1 MKYTFNNILGNFIL
15 DEKFKIVDTK
25 DKKKLEEV
33 PKGKISLV
41 LANFKDKKY
50 YSEFYEKN
58 LKLTKKGIKASVSED
73 LLIIQTI
80 ASVSELDKINNI
92 LIKRLREWYGLYL
105 PEFEHSMQ
113 NQEKFVELVLEK
125 NKKEL
130 LELIK
135 LKENNCMGADLDEV
149 HLKEMKLLGKEIKEL
164 QLLRKKHETYLEKIM
179 SKYCPNILELAGV
192 TIGAKL
198 IELGRSLKHLA
209 MLPASTVQL
218 LGAEKA
224 LFRHIKTGSRSPKY
238 GVIFQHLLIQK
249 AGRKEKGKAARMLA
263 DKLSLC
269 ARLDF
274 FKGEFKAPEYKK
286 ILGEKLNIKL

>member
-1 MKYTFNNILGNFIL
+1 MKYLFSNILGEFVL
-15 DEKFKIVDTK
+15 DEKFQLVKSK

-33 PKGKISLV
+33 PKDKLSKV
-41 LANFKDKKY
+41 LGLFKDKKY
-50 YSEFYEKN
+50 YSDFYQKN
-58 LKLTKKGIKASVSED
+58 LELTKKGIKESVSED
-73 LLIIQTI
+73 LLIIQAI
-80 ASVSELDKINNI
+80 ASINELDKINNI
-92 LIKRLREWYGLYL
+92 LIKRLREWVGLYL

-149 HLKEMKLLGKEIKEL
+149 HLKEIKLLAKEIKEL
-164 QLLRKKHETYLEKIM
+164 QGLRKKHENYLEKVM

-238 GVIFQHLLIQK
+238 GVIFQHPLIQK
-249 AGRKEKGKAARMLA
+249 ADRKSKGKAARMLA

-274 FKGEFKAPEYKK
+274 FKGEFKAKEYKK
-286 ILGEKLNIKL
+286 ILEEKLK